1 MLPTGRAF
9 RFLDLACGDSDTT
22 ARVLAGR
29 ELTRYVGVDRSAA
42 ALREAGPNVANLTG
56 PTELVEADFVEFLE
70 TCPERFDVIYV
81 GLSAHH
87 LGDEGLPRFFA
98 GVARC
103 LAPGGVF
110 AAYEPFTLPDETRAD
125 TVERICAM
133 ALHFFTAM
141 TPAQRQQ
148 VVEHVRG
155 NDNPVSLATW
165 AALATAAGLS
175 PPTRVAR
182 SPDRLYEL
190 VAHRKS
196 YIRFTTKKRRSTK
209 EHREESDGF
218 LSGPLWLFVSLW

>member
-1 MLPTGRAF
+1 MPDATDFFRDAWAVYRLVVEHDYLWHSHAGRGLESLLPTGRAV

-42 ALREAGPNVANLTG
+42 ALREAGPNVSKLTG
-56 PTELVEADFVEFLE
+56 PAELVEADFVEFLE
-70 TCPERFDVIYV
+70 SCPDTFDVIYI

-87 LGDEGLPRFFA
+87 LGEAGLPRFFA
-98 GVARC
+98 GVAKC

-125 TVERICAM
+125 TVDRICAM
-133 ALHFFTAM
+133 ALHFFAAM

-148 VVEHVRG
+148 VAEHVRG
-155 NDNPVSLATW
+155 NDKPVSLATW
-165 AALATAAGLS
+165 DALATAAGLS
-175 PPTRVAR
+175 PLTRVVR

-190 VAHRKS
+190 VSH
-196 YIRFTTKKRRSTK
+196 TQ
-209 EHREESDGF
+209 
-218 LSGPLWLFVSLW
+218 